1 MGLRVL
7 LLLVIAMLER
17 IDFFQKEAQE
27 CRKLAAQA
35 TRKNDRE
42 YWLGL
47 AQRWERMLQPGSMP
61 DEAEPRFDRPIRQSQ
76 RLAKQFAKRRAAQF
90 YAAPAPADQ

>member
-1 MGLRVL
+1 ML

-47 AQRWERMLQPGSMP
+47 AQWWERMLQPGSMP
-61 DEAEPRFDRPIRQSQ
+61 DEADKTPRFDRPIRQSQ